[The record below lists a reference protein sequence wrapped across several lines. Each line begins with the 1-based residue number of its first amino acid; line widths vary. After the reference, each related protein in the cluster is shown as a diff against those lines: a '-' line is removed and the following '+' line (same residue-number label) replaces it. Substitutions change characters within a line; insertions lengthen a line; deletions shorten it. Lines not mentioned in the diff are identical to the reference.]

1 MELNTLIRI
10 LLLAPIIAL
19 TACASDVDKAKQLL
33 KESLVITSDLQFDD
47 VESHA
52 GDAVCG
58 VFTATTS
65 YTSQSVN
72 QPFIVIGSNLDKTPT
87 ALDWK
92 IYCSESPS
100 ARLHEES
107 GIGPFDEKSAELF
120 KITKDFTLVGE
131 AMEAYNEDVFSYPS
145 EAQGLEALIKKP
157 EGNVHLKNYR
167 EGGYLKELPLDPWGR
182 PYLYSY
188 THWGRIKAPYEL
200 YSLGKSGIKGGSGI
214 EADVSNSYLP
224 YLQHIANRVLQK

>member
-10 LLLAPIIAL
+10 LLLATLLAL
-19 TACASDVDKAKQLL
+19 TACSSDADKAKQLL

-47 VESHA
+47 VEEYE
-52 GDAVCG
+52 GGAVCG

-72 QPFIVIGSNLDKTPT
+72 QPFIVIDNNLDKSPS

-92 IYCSESPS
+92 IYCSNDPA

-107 GIGPFDEKSAELF
+107 GIGPFDENSAELF
-120 KITKDFTLVGE
+120 ELTQDFTMLGE
-131 AMEAYNEDVFSYPS
+131 AMEAYYEDVFSYPS
-145 EAQGLEALIKKP
+145 EAQGLEALVEKP
-157 EGNVHLKNYR
+157 EGNVRLNNYR
-167 EGGYLKELPLDPWGR
+167 EGGYLKEIPLDPWGQ

-188 THWGRIKAPYEL
+188 THWGRIKAPYEV
-200 YSLGKSGIKGGSGI
+200 YSLGKSGEKGGAGV
-214 EADVSNSYLP
+214 EADVSNAYLP
-224 YLQHIANRVLQK
+224 YLQYISTRVLQK